1 MINGKKP
8 LPGSISRRAQ
18 SSVLSRCVILCI
30 MSRLNLTLDNDTET
44 QLEGYARKLGK
55 PRARLARELLREGL
69 SRRAA
74 QDRRRQLAEDY
85 AADREDVEELLGE
98 LEGLQNDLLGEED
111 A

>member
-1 MINGKKP
+1 
-8 LPGSISRRAQ
+8 
-18 SSVLSRCVILCI
+18 
-30 MSRLNLTLDNDTET
+30 MSRLNLTLDNDTEM
-44 QLEGYARKLGK
+44 QLADYARKLGK

-69 SRRAA
+69 SRRKA

-98 LEGLQNDLLGEED
+98 LEGLQTDLLGEED

>member
-1 MINGKKP
+1 MSHK
-8 LPGSISRRAQ
+8 
-18 SSVLSRCVILCI
+18 CDILCV
-30 MSRLNLTLDNDTET
+30 MSRLNLTLDNDTEM
-44 QLEGYARKLGK
+44 QLADYARKLGK

-69 SRRAA
+69 SRRKA

-98 LEGLQNDLLGEED
+98 LEGLQTDLLGEED

>member
-1 MINGKKP
+1 MGKS
-8 LPGSISRRAQ
+8 LSQASFTSERAQ
-18 SSVLSRCVILCI
+18 SPPSRCVIICV
-30 MSRLNLTLDNDTET
+30 MSRLNLTLDDDTAT
-44 QLEGYARKLGK
+44 QLEGYAKKLGK
-55 PRARLARELLREGL
+55 PQARLARELLREGL

-74 QDRRRQLAEDY
+74 QERRRQLAEDY